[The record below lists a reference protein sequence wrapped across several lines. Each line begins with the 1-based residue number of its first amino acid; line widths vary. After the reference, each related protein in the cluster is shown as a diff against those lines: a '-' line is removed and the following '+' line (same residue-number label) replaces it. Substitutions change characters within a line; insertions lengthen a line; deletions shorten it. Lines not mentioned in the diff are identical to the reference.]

1 MRSTDVDQ
9 VLPKMTGMFLGLS
22 RIKSITFRHSKTL
35 SNILIRCLIAY
46 DKINTLNDFVDFV
59 EKLWIHTQTQK
70 MLTLSEATRHRM
82 RIFDMVLE
90 RPKFILLV
98 LESPRNIPVILGNT
112 WSTFIDFIVALN

>member
-1 MRSTDVDQ
+1 MKSITVDQ

-35 SNILIRCLIAY
+35 SNILIRCLIAH

-59 EKLWIHTQTQK
+59 GKLWIETQTQNI
-70 MLTLSEATRHRM
+70 LILSEAMRHRM
-82 RIFDMVLE
+82 RMFDTVLE
-90 RPKFILLV
+90 RLKVILLI

-112 WSTFIDFIVALN
+112 WSTSVDPIVAQN